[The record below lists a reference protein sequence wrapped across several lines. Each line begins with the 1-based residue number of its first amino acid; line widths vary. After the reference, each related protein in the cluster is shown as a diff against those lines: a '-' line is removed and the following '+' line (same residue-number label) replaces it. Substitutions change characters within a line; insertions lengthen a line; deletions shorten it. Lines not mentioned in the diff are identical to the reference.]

1 MKKTKLAVFFAAL
14 VSVLGFTSCLDD
26 EGVSSYP
33 AFQAAVTVTG
43 DALTGYTFLCDAGE
57 NIKLRPTGATMA
69 ELEKLEGF
77 KRLVIAFD
85 LTEEY
90 AGVTQLQPNT
100 NYNVIVDWGY
110 SYSFPTYSMAVDTL
124 NTQYQSAGNDSI
136 ALNNKK
142 IVSAESNTGYFY
154 VKNGYMT
161 FYPRFYYGSSPFYFG
176 LYYDG
181 QKDVNTTDGSLNL
194 NLYFNNTVNGSSAM
208 SSATSIV
215 SLKMPI
221 ELYGQYIQAGKDSI
235 DVTLNLNTSNNQ
247 EPLKCRM
254 AVSDFMTPV
263 GY

>member
-26 EGVSSYP
+26 EGATSYP

-43 DALTGYTFLCDAGE
+43 DALTGYTFLCDAGN
-57 NIKLRPTGATMA
+57 NIRLRPTGATAA
-69 ELEKLEGF
+69 ELGKLEGL
-77 KRLVIAFD
+77 KRLVLAFD
-85 LTEEY
+85 LTENN
-90 AGVTQLQPNT
+90 AGVTQLQSNT
-100 NYNVIVDWGY
+100 TYDVIVNWGY
-110 SYSFPTYSMAVDTL
+110 SYRFPTYSMAVDTL

-142 IVSAESNTGYFY
+142 IFSAESNAAYFY

-161 FYPRFYYGSSPFYFG
+161 FYPKFHYGSSPFYFG

-181 QKDVNTTDGSLNL
+181 QKDVNTTEGSLNL
-194 NLYFNNTVNGSSAM
+194 NLYFNNTSNGSSAM

-221 ELYGQYIQAGKDSI
+221 ELYGQYMQAGKDSI
-235 DVTLNLNTSNNQ
+235 DLTLNLNASSDQ
-247 EPLKCRM
+247 EPLKCKM
-254 AVSDFMTPV
+254 AVSDFMIPV